1 MKKDF
6 FIDFFPP
13 PSYLLMPALG
23 LDISDCSIKYVELDK
38 RREGVFIRRFGGHL
52 IPRGLIEAGEIKDKE
67 KLIGLLKDLQKE
79 LNSRYIITALPE
91 EKAFLARIK
100 LPAMKEEEIRGALE
114 LQLEEHIP
122 LSINE
127 AIFDFNVIREVSDG
141 NYIDVCLTAFPKR
154 VVEDYRDVFIKAG
167 FTPLAL
173 EMEMQASARTIVPQN
188 EKNTLVIVDF
198 GQTRTSFAV
207 VSKNEVQ
214 FTTTIK
220 VAGEEL
226 EKALMRNLK
235 VDQIQAEKIKKE
247 SGFRKSKENERIFN
261 SILPIISVI
270 KDEIGKCINYWNSS
284 FGDRDL
290 RRVSK
295 ILLCGGDSNLFGF
308 SEYLSYELK
317 LPVELGN
324 PWVNIFSFEER
335 IPEIELKD
343 SLSYAIALGLALRTL

>member
-1 MKKDF
+1 
-6 FIDFFPP
+6 
-13 PSYLLMPALG
+13 MPALG
-23 LDISDCSIKYVELDK
+23 LDISDRSIKYVELGKK
-38 RREGVFIRRFGGHL
+38 REEIFIRRFGGHL

-67 KLIGLLKDLQKE
+67 KLIGLLKNLQKE
-79 LNSRYIITALPE
+79 LKSKYLIIALPE
-91 EKAFLARIK
+91 EKAFLARVK
-100 LPAMKEEEIRGALE
+100 LPMMKEEEIRGALE

-127 AIFDFNVIREVSDG
+127 AIFDFNVTREVSG
-141 NYIDVCLTAFPKR
+141 SNYIDVCLIAFPKK

-167 FTPLAL
+167 FIPLVL

-188 EKNTLVIVDF
+188 EKKTLVVVDF
-198 GQTRTSFAV
+198 GQTRTSFSI
-207 VSKNEVQ
+207 VSRNEVQ
-214 FTTTIK
+214 FTTTIR

-247 SGFRKSKENERIFN
+247 SGFRKSKENEKIFN

-270 KDEIGKCINYWNSS
+270 KDEIGKCINYWNSN
-284 FGDRDL
+284 FGDNDL
-290 RRVSK
+290 KKVSK

-317 LPVELGN
+317 LPVEPGN
-324 PWVNIFSFEER
+324 PWVNIFSFEEH

-343 SLSYAIALGLALRTL
+343 SLSYAIALGLALRAL

>member
-6 FIDFFPP
+6 FTKFFPP
-13 PSYLLMPALG
+13 PAYLLMPALG
-23 LDISDCSIKYVELDK
+23 LDISDRSIKYVELGK
-38 RREGVFIRRFGGHL
+38 KKEKIFIRRFGGHL
-52 IPRGLIEAGEIKDKE
+52 IPPGLIGDGEIKDRE

-79 LNSRYIITALPE
+79 LNSKDIIAALPE

-100 LPAMKEEEIRGALE
+100 LPAMKKEEIRGALE

-122 LSINE
+122 LSVNE
-127 AIFDFNVIREVSDG
+127 AIFDFKVIRETPDT
-141 NYIDVCLTAFPKR
+141 NYIDVCLIAFPKK
-154 VVEDYRDVFIKAG
+154 VVEDYRDVFTGAG

-188 EKNTLVIVDF
+188 EKNTVAIVDF
-198 GQTRTSFAV
+198 GQTRTGFAIV
-207 VSKNEVQ
+207 NRNEVQ

-247 SGFRKSKENERIFN
+247 RGFIKSKENEKVFN

-270 KDEIGKCINYWNSS
+270 KDEIGKCISYWNSN
-284 FGDRDL
+284 FGDHDL
-290 RRVSK
+290 KKVSK

-308 SEYLSYELK
+308 LEYLSYELK

-324 PWVNIFSFEER
+324 LWVNIFSFEEY

-343 SLSYAIALGLALRTL
+343 SLSYATALGLALRTL